1 MQRYMMLACA
11 AVLASVPSSGAFAAN
26 DSLRA
31 DPFVFVGTAPG
42 CAPTPRGS
50 NIVTSAWLPG
60 MGLPDNLAPNTQAQT
75 PNNPGSP
82 VNTAT
87 TGAARDPHT
96 GLLLNKNGPTS
107 DCSSAG
113 AEIKGF
119 PSGRRL
125 NQLGF
130 DIRNGTHCGAGA
142 PRFNIVSTAGDTYF
156 AGCAAG
162 AQSPAPQDPA
172 EWTRVAITGAP
183 GQVVPAGAGPAFVF
197 GPNGTQVKSISI
209 IFDEGTNAPSTQDP
223 NGVGLAVIDNIRING
238 RFITSGIGIEPRP
251 RGFVKGFDKDDCKA
265 DGWKRFTGEDH
276 EPGPF
281 KNQGQCVSYFAKQ
294 QHDD

>member
-1 MQRYMMLACA
+1 MMLACA
-11 AVLASVPSSGAFAAN
+11 AALAGMPSSGAFAVDN
-26 DSLRA
+26 SLRA

-42 CAPTPRGS
+42 CAPTPPGS
-50 NIVTSAWLPG
+50 NIVTSAWLGG

-75 PNNPGSP
+75 PDDPGSP
-82 VNTAT
+82 VNPAT
-87 TGAARDPHT
+87 TVAARDPHT

-113 AEIKGF
+113 ARIKGF
-119 PSGRRL
+119 QSGRRL
-125 NQLGF
+125 NQIGF

-142 PRFNIVSTAGDTYF
+142 PRFNIISTAGDTYF
-156 AGCAAG
+156 AGCAAA

-172 EWTRVAITGAP
+172 EWTRVTITGAP
-183 GQVVPAGAGPAFVF
+183 GQVFPAGAGPTFVF

-238 RFITSGIGIEPRP
+238 RVIRTGIGIEPKP
-251 RGFVKGFDKDDCKA
+251 RGFVKGFDKDDCKKG
-265 DGWKRFTGEDH
+265 GWQLFTGID

-281 KNQGQCVSYFAKQ
+281 KNQGQCVSFFARQ
-294 QHDD
+294 HHDDDDDND

>member
-1 MQRYMMLACA
+1 MQRSMMLVCVA
-11 AVLASVPSSGAFAAN
+11 ALASVPSSGAFAVDN
-26 DSLRA
+26 RLRA

-42 CAPTPRGS
+42 CAPTPAGS
-50 NIVTSAWLPG
+50 NIVTSAWLGG
-60 MGLPDNLAPNTQAQT
+60 MGLPDTLAPNTQAQT
-75 PNNPGSP
+75 PNDPGSP
-82 VNTAT
+82 VNPAT

-113 AEIKGF
+113 ARIKGF
-119 PSGRRL
+119 PSGRSL

-142 PRFNIVSTAGDTYF
+142 PQFNIVSTAGHTYF

-162 AQSPAPQDPA
+162 AQDPAPQDPV
-172 EWTRVAITGAP
+172 EWTRVTITGAP
-183 GQVVPAGAGPAFVF
+183 GQVVPAGAAPAFVF
-197 GPNGTQVKSISI
+197 GPNGTQVRRISI

-223 NGVGLAVIDNIRING
+223 NGVGLAVIDNIKING
-238 RFITSGIGIEPRP
+238 RVIRTGIGIEPRP
-251 RGFVKGFDKDDCKA
+251 RGFVEGFNKEDCKKG
-265 DGWKRFTGEDH
+265 GWRLFTGVG

-281 KNQGQCVSYFAKQ
+281 KNQGQCVSFFARQ
-294 QHDD
+294 QNDD